1 MKTAIILML
10 SAALL
15 SSSAMAV
22 TSDFTSSRR
31 ADFYAAGKH
40 QFYAWCA
47 NGRDRIIRQ
56 DGVSA
61 PDAQTKAAPVSAGC
75 RLSWQGRI
83 AS

>member
-1 MKTAIILML
+1 MKTALILTL
-10 SAALL
+10 SAVLL
-15 SSSAMAV
+15 SSSAMAA
-22 TSDFTSSRR
+22 TSNFASSRR

-47 NGRDRIIRQ
+47 NGQDRIIRQ

-61 PDAQTKAAPVSAGC
+61 PDAEIKSAAAAAGC